1 MTKHRTPRPWD
12 RTGSPALE
20 LQRDN
25 LDFAAIYAC
34 RGALEA
40 RLRIVDG
47 EGSDALWSWA
57 LYGTGDFWEEI
68 EVLGIASTWEAIAK
82 WREAAPTYRAAL
94 DRCPLPAAPVV
105 DDCAGVI

>member
-12 RTGSPALE
+12 RTGNPALE
-20 LQRDN
+20 LQRDD
-25 LDFAAIYAC
+25 LDFATIYAC

-47 EGSDALWSWA
+47 ESSDALWSWA
-57 LYGTGDFWEEI
+57 LYGNGDLWEEI
-68 EVLGIASTWEAIAK
+68 AVLGIASIHEAIAR
-82 WREAAPTYRAAL
+82 WSAAAPTYRAAL

-105 DDCAGVI
+105 DDFAEVI